1 MTWAILYPISD
12 FFPTSF
18 QDISIS
24 FAYFFLHFLII
35 HLSFSPSFAQRIN
48 HYQQKLQSL
57 YFKKKFAETIAG
69 VKPKVEGV
77 CDCVGLLGKPLHK
90 KLTMRSTVYT
100 HVKYPTV
107 QVSFFVSS
115 LLSSDQ
121 GLQRGAAQPQS
132 EAAAGGGAGLWELH
146 EQRPEGQCL
155 WLQSVLAQQDRRH
168 KVEHRQV
175 RGRTIIKMT
184 SVMSSL

>member
-1 MTWAILYPISD
+1 
-12 FFPTSF
+12 
-18 QDISIS
+18 
-24 FAYFFLHFLII
+24 
-35 HLSFSPSFAQRIN
+35 
-48 HYQQKLQSL
+48 
-57 YFKKKFAETIAG
+57 
-69 VKPKVEGV
+69 
-77 CDCVGLLGKPLHK
+77 
-90 KLTMRSTVYT
+90 MRSTVYT